1 MVDVEGGSELVVT
14 VDGGAVVGVEV
25 VVVVGGG
32 PVVEDV
38 GGRVVATGPALWAV
52 AASEPASLLHAAISS
67 TPATAM
73 ESLRE
78 FMTAT

>member
-1 MVDVEGGSELVVT
+1 MVDVGGGSEVVVT
-14 VDGGAVVGVEV
+14 GDGGAVVGVDV

-32 PVVEDV
+32 LVVEDM
-38 GGRVVATGPALWAV
+38 GGSVDAAAPALWAV
-52 AASEPASLLHAAISS
+52 AAAEPASLLHAANSS
-67 TPATAM
+67 APATAM